1 MAMCGFTRC
10 GVPEGLATVER
21 FMRAFEVGDLT
32 DGQCQGTV
40 HYDRPARR
48 RDSRHWSH
56 RVRCTLPGIGCIA
69 RLADDGTEAVD
80 GRVELP
86 QRTLAAMLGVA
97 RPSLNK
103 VLKDLERDG
112 LIRIGYSTIEVPDRA
127 RLAAR
132 S

>member
-1 MAMCGFTRC
+1 
-10 GVPEGLATVER
+10 L
-21 FMRAFEVGDLT
+21 
-32 DGQCQGTV
+32 
-40 HYDRPARR
+40 
-48 RDSRHWSH
+48 
-56 RVRCTLPGIGCIA
+56 
-69 RLADDGTEAVD
+69 
-80 GRVELP
+80 
-86 QRTLAAMLGVA
+86 A